1 MREKRR
7 RGLSFRFDRERK
19 KDRIS
24 IAKAAASN
32 HLGWQGGVVIALLKE
47 KLFLL
52 IFFFL
57 KISPS
62 DRSHYFTFS
71 LSLKSETFRSSRPAL
86 LRESKY
92 PS

>member
-7 RGLSFRFDRERK
+7 RGLSFRFERERK

-24 IAKAAASN
+24 IAKDAAASN

-47 KLFLL
+47 KLFFF
-52 IFFFL
+52 FFFL

-62 DRSHYFTFS
+62 DRPHYLTFS
-71 LSLKSETFRSSRPAL
+71 LFL
-86 LRESKY
+86 
-92 PS
+92 